1 MASVMDVATD
11 MNHVIYAIIAVLY
24 TQNIGPELL
33 SEAPVDITTA
43 PSIFDPWVP
52 FFVEVPDQRPP
63 EA

>member
-1 MASVMDVATD
+1 MDVGTD